1 MKDARDSN
9 EEKTGPEKSGEEP
22 VSGLELSPDE
32 ARRRRER
39 LLKSQQEAARAAD
52 EKANEADDA
61 DSSISTFILPGD

>member
-1 MKDARDSN
+1 MNDARDSSDN
-9 EEKTGPEKSGEEP
+9 ETAPEKTGEEP
-22 VSGLELSPDE
+22 ESGVELSPDE